1 VSDTVAGPLIDAL
14 GRAATALG
22 VEARDSALTLARQ
35 LGIGS
40 YVERQSAPQGPSR
53 DEALARRLR
62 EELLREAA
70 AEISSALA
78 AREVPHFFA
87 RGIVLAGTVYAPGD
101 REMADLDLF
110 VQPGA
115 APVAREIVT
124 RLGYEELPPEEQSGP
139 AALRSSVN
147 LSREPARSAM
157 EAVDLDLH
165 WGLEPVNRLLPRP
178 GATVPPVVW
187 RAVQS
192 GNALRAPTPAHHA
205 ALLVHHLVHHD
216 LLHARAL
223 LDLALLRRD
232 QWTTDGNAYE
242 DVARHLGVLRVARV
256 VHWAQVRDFGFAPIA
271 GVRAAPRDLRGRRL
285 ERALVL
291 DRWLA
296 WAGGAGQSEHVEIST
311 RRMRRRVL
319 LLDRASD
326 AGLLVADALFPPRA
340 HLRWR
345 WPGAP
350 SDGAAWRRHLRQ
362 LAGKTLGRRS

>member
-1 VSDTVAGPLIDAL
+1 VD
-14 GRAATALG
+14 
-22 VEARDSALTLARQ
+22 
-35 LGIGS
+35 
-40 YVERQSAPQGPSR
+40 
-53 DEALARRLR
+53 
-62 EELLREAA
+62 
-70 AEISSALA
+70 ISSALA

-124 RLGYEELPPEEQSGP
+124 RLGYEELPPDGQSGP

-147 LSREPARSAM
+147 LSGGSARSAM

-187 RAVQS
+187 QAMQS
-192 GNALRAPTPAHHA
+192 ANALPAPTPAHHA

-232 QWTTDGNAYE
+232 QWATDGSGYE
-242 DVARHLGVLRVARV
+242 DLARHLGVLRVARS

-285 ERALVL
+285 ERALAL

-296 WAGGAGQSEHVEIST
+296 WAGAASESEHVEIST

-319 LLDRASD
+319 LLDRLSD
-326 AGLLVADALFPPRA
+326 ARLLLADALFPPRA

-345 WPGAP
+345 W
-350 SDGAAWRRHLRQ
+350 SDTHSDAEAWRRHLRQ